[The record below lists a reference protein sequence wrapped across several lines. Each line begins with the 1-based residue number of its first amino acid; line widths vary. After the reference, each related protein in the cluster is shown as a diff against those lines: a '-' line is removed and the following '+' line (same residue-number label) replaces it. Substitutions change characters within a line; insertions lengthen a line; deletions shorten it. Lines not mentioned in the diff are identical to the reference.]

1 MEDSRGSLLLQLAVR
16 NLRGLGRRRVVLHAP
31 VGALLAIV
39 HRELLLHACDQI
51 RVRELLEQAGVYSSL
66 FVNADGSVS
75 DNCSGPQLVAP
86 DGPALAGA
94 FYVGMP
100 LADVGIRLDGDPE
113 LAERFMDIFEL
124 PEKIG

>member
-1 MEDSRGSLLLQLAVR
+1 MPE
-16 NLRGLGRRRVVLHAP
+16 P
-31 VGALLAIV
+31 PP
-39 HRELLLHACDQI
+39 EPCD
-51 RVRELLEQAGVYSSL
+51 
-66 FVNADGSVS
+66 
-75 DNCSGPQLVAP
+75 AP